1 MQASDDLLNQ
11 LTEYLTAACESI
23 EAELGTVDKF
33 IGDAVMA
40 FWGAPRPC
48 KDHAVRACSSA
59 LRLIQRMND
68 LNDKWVADGKP
79 AIRVR
84 IGINTSEALVG
95 NMGTPDRMN
104 YTAIGD
110 GVNVASRLEGVNK
123 DYGTNIC
130 ISEKVVKSTGDK
142 LNVRYLDKI
151 KVKGRREE
159 LKIFELLG
167 IKNVTGL

>member
-1 MQASDDLLNQ
+1 
-11 LTEYLTAACESI
+11 
-23 EAELGTVDKF
+23 
-33 IGDAVMA
+33 
-40 FWGAPRPC
+40 
-48 KDHAVRACSSA
+48 
-59 LRLIQRMND
+59 
-68 LNDKWVADGKP
+68 
-79 AIRVR
+79 
-84 IGINTSEALVG
+84 
-95 NMGTPDRMN
+95 MN

-130 ISEKVVKSTGDK
+130 ISEKVVKSAGDK

-151 KVKGRREE
+151 KVKGRSEE